1 MEGTS
6 GESLSN
12 GVLSRD
18 SSGTQFPDKLDNGE
32 NLVEKLMSP
41 LVLTEAKY
49 KFLVKG
55 GNAMVASLKHIGD

>member
-6 GESLSN
+6 RESLSN

-18 SSGTQFPDKLDNGE
+18 SSGTQFPDKLDKGE

-41 LVLTEAKY
+41 LVLTE
-49 KFLVKG
+49 VK
-55 GNAMVASLKHIGD
+55 